1 MEQSLSKI
9 LDQVEV
15 IDELI
20 DTGTPDDLQHEVDV
34 LYTYLIKTKHNH
46 WLNCLRNIK

>member
-1 MEQSLSKI
+1 METILSKI
-9 LDQVEV
+9 LAQVEA

-34 LYTYLIKTKHNH
+34 LWNYLIATKHDH
-46 WLNCLRNIK
+46 WLTTLQEIQ